1 MINKVIDSMIY
12 LLIWVFTFKLTGI
25 LFEKLEL
32 DDNGMIKLCLI
43 GLIVTMYLYY
53 SNTIYSSD
61 FK

>member
-43 GLIVTMYLYY
+43 GLTVTMYLYY